1 MLNDN
6 EYKGIL
12 LDIGI
17 KIGYYRRKSGM
28 TQAELAENTGL
39 TLSYISQLESPNLPY
54 CPSIKSLFTIA
65 KALGV
70 KASKI
75 IDIEEDWNIDDF
87 GCFWREAKAFLRKVW
102 FLYYA
107 MRTNG
112 NVSLRLIARV
122 QLMAETEAWNL
133 VPKRTLFHT
142 MCNRLNVVL

>member
-1 MLNDN
+1 MNIYLIGLSKLLNDN

-28 TQAELAENTGL
+28 TQAELAERTGL

-54 CPSIKSLFTIA
+54 CPSVKSLFTIA

-75 IDIEEDWNIDDF
+75 IDIEED
-87 GCFWREAKAFLRKVW
+87 
-102 FLYYA
+102 
-107 MRTNG
+107 
-112 NVSLRLIARV
+112 
-122 QLMAETEAWNL
+122 
-133 VPKRTLFHT
+133 
-142 MCNRLNVVL
+142 